1 MTILKNVEQ
10 VFRIPHSDIQN
21 LFAGDAFFPTMY
33 HLIEDAQ
40 ITNSYK
46 FSIYAYSCTW
56 EASKLLWF
64 WVNLTALNW
73 IIWFVLIWPRKL
85 PHYKI
90 RIRRAFSRA
99 KMLHPHHH
107 MHHTHNG
114 PIAICLHFEWGW
126 NIVPCIP
133 LPFFLSLKLSHVHEQ
148 HEAVSF
154 TQVLGE
160 APVPAPMIVHIRA
173 PDVVAT
179 PIVWTSED
187 TVLFVSKQ
195 TSEVKHKDT
204 FETIQLHLILLLH
217 LASCSK
223 QTKQRTYLSL
233 NLQMRQTRLNGALG
247 RQFFSTNT

>member
-1 MTILKNVEQ
+1 
-10 VFRIPHSDIQN
+10 
-21 LFAGDAFFPTMY
+21 
-33 HLIEDAQ
+33 
-40 ITNSYK
+40 
-46 FSIYAYSCTW
+46 
-56 EASKLLWF
+56 
-64 WVNLTALNW
+64 
-73 IIWFVLIWPRKL
+73 
-85 PHYKI
+85 
-90 RIRRAFSRA
+90 
-99 KMLHPHHH
+99 MLHPHHH

-133 LPFFLSLKLSHVHEQ
+133 FPFFLSLKLFHVHEQ

-154 TQVLGE
+154 TEVLGE

-223 QTKQRTYLSL
+223 QTKQRTYLSQC
-233 NLQMRQTRLNGALG
+233 NKREMDPWAGNFFPPIHKRFSHRESQYMTISKNYRNGE
-247 RQFFSTNT
+247 THNHI